1 MKKIREFN
9 QISFFKNEP
18 SGLFIQGREIN
29 SFLNDDFDEIF
40 TLPTLLDYQVVDCR
54 DYYLITTNFEYTK
67 IYREGDEVLKLY
79 NYGYL
84 LNHENVFLLENYETN
99 VIQLFDIKSNI
110 FSPTY
115 IKKWGQPFWGTSLFI
130 KEKKVLVSYSLTD
143 FSPLWQYELPESL
156 YNWTD
161 GGGYAHKGEIER
173 IIGIYEEILWVSL
186 NSGRLLGINAG
197 TGVLLYNISQPN
209 QYPEGYVF
217 REETKYLW
225 YGRHWQLDSQKG
237 ILFGLTSC
245 YYFELDLNKPNE
257 TFALYDISATCE
269 QHRIKANM
277 PVLEWSWQGDEI
289 FFGETDFGKGAS
301 YAGIF
306 NRQIRQITWTSRE
319 LGEEGVFKGINK
331 IEYQANR
338 LYVLDRAGT
347 LHIFER
353 DSPAG

>member
-67 IYREGDEVLKLY
+67 IYREGDEVLNLY

-84 LNHENVFLLENYETN
+84 LNYENVFLLENYETN

-110 FSPTY
+110 FSPTH

-156 YNWTD
+156 YDWADRFGTN
-161 GGGYAHKGEIER
+161 YKAEIER
-173 IIGIYEEILWVSL
+173 IIGVYEDILWVALS
-186 NSGRLLGINAG
+186 SGRLLGLSVGNG
-197 TGVLLYNISQPN
+197 KTLYDLAAPANFEEYFPN
-209 QYPEGYVF
+209 SPLQFGAN
-217 REETKYLW
+217 
-225 YGRHWQLDSQKG
+225 HSQLDGQIGK
-237 ILFGLTSC
+237 LFGLRLN
-245 YYFELDLNKPNE
+245 YYWEINLSNPTNE
-257 TFALYDISATCE
+257 YILYDITETLKEKQLTAKHIEYST
-269 QHRIKANM
+269 
-277 PVLEWSWQGDEI
+277 WQGDEI
-289 FFGETDFGKGAS
+289 VFYEWSFAQDPS

-306 NRQIRQITWTSRE
+306 NRQTRQITWTSRE
-319 LGEEGVFKGINK
+319 LGEEGVFKGIHK
-331 IEYQANR
+331 IEYHQNR

-347 LHIFER
+347 LRIFER
-353 DSPAG
+353 DSPA